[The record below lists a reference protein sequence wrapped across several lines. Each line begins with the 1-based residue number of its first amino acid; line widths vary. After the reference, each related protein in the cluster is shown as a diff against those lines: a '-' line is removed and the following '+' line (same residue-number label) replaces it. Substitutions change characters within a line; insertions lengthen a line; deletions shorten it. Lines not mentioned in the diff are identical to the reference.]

1 MTKIKHIQFS
11 DYSFCCSFVGI
22 FVGIFKFKKKNVQS
36 LNVVLMAKIKHIQF
50 SDLSFC
56 CSFAPCLVFVPLVGQ
71 GSLFFKKWSFSY
83 KFTFE
88 VLWKKGKGKS
98 FFEGKK
104 LILFSD
110 MGKGKRPIIFWG
122 EKVNSI
128 FFLVAE
134 GHKLCGREPEVEFV
148 THVTHGGSVKF
159 LPVV

>member
-1 MTKIKHIQFS
+1 
-11 DYSFCCSFVGI
+11 
-22 FVGIFKFKKKNVQS
+22 
-36 LNVVLMAKIKHIQF
+36 MAKIKHIQF

-98 FFEGKK
+98 FFEGRKVNSIFNVEKGKGKSFSEGKK

-110 MGKGKRPIIFWG
+110 VEKGRD
-122 EKVNSI
+122 
-128 FFLVAE
+128 
-134 GHKLCGREPEVEFV
+134 
-148 THVTHGGSVKF
+148 
-159 LPVV
+159 